1 MNTPISQQDFKTLLH
16 HLSLDLKLNYI
27 PPRILIKNTS
37 LQAFWYK
44 VLSSVLYLNHKLFQF
59 NLGTTSL
66 CW

>member
-37 LQAFWYK
+37 LQA
-44 VLSSVLYLNHKLFQF
+44 L
-59 NLGTTSL
+59 
-66 CW
+66 